1 MGICAFQGTFSIIKT
16 LKKFWDDK
24 NFSQKIFLKVNFY
37 WIFEHTGFYGVIY
50 VLK

>member
-24 NFSQKIFLKVNFY
+24 IFSQKIILKVNFY
-37 WIFEHTGFYGVIY
+37 WVFEHTGCLGVIY
-50 VLK
+50 VL